1 MSPLSVALNK
11 MSSATGG
18 FLFLLLLSLPLRH
31 CSVSD
36 TVGISIPQAEMLPV
50 LHYVILAECIYYLLN
65 SCRCHPNHQFY
76 STVMRINY
84 FINCSLGFFFF
95 FSLVYMPVSCVDS
108 LPTTYCFSFTNSKV
122 FSMSCYSI
130 LFEFLPVAFFWKG
143 FCP

>member
-50 LHYVILAECIYYLLN
+50 LHHVILAECIYYLLN
-65 SCRCHPNHQFY
+65 SCRCHPNHILFHCHEDQLSYKLF
-76 STVMRINY
+76 SWL
-84 FINCSLGFFFF
+84 FFFFF
-95 FSLVYMPVSCVDS
+95 FSLHA
-108 LPTTYCFSFTNSKV
+108 SKL
-122 FSMSCYSI
+122 C
-130 LFEFLPVAFFWKG
+130 
-143 FCP
+143 